1 MHMFYERESCKAC
14 RNHVKVARVI
24 ECILAIY
31 KINLGFLT
39 SANLSWSL
47 NCRLMR
53 YKMHFGYFHVALG
66 NKIVKLTEIPPYPV
80 VFILTKT

>member
-14 RNHVKVARVI
+14 HNHVKVARVI

-31 KINLGFLT
+31 KINIGFLT

-47 NCRLMR
+47 NSQ
-53 YKMHFGYFHVALG
+53 VDE
-66 NKIVKLTEIPPYPV
+66 V
-80 VFILTKT
+80 